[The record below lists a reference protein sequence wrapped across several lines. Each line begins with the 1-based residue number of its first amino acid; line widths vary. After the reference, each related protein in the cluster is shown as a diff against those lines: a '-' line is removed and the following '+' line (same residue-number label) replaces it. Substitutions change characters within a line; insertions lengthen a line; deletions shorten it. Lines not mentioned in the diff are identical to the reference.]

1 MPLVNK
7 ASKFHEIGYIN
18 HIVYAIRINNLRAV
32 FNVTCAKFYSLNVQ
46 LGQALSAEHI
56 NSNCPTKKP
65 KMVDFTNSSQIV
77 NMSDSQ
83 LMQYYWLIPR
93 CII

>member
-32 FNVTCAKFYSLNVQ
+32 FNVTSAKFYSLNVQ
-46 LGQALSAEHI
+46 LGQALSAKHI
-56 NSNCPTKKP
+56 NCPSKKP
-65 KMVDFTNSSQIV
+65 KNGRFYEFVPNCQHV
-77 NMSDSQ
+77 
-83 LMQYYWLIPR
+83 R
-93 CII
+93 